1 MTSRPA
7 LVYATAAHRADV
19 DHYLRDNH
27 MYRWDDLTEYDA
39 QLDLPPVQRPFLRR
53 LLWLAEAACRQ
64 IDGGEAEAPS
74 DVVIDDLSS
83 LGSDRA
89 SQVAVIGAL
98 FDFDLRIHLA
108 YAELP
113 QRWYF
118 DQREALKDERV
129 DDLSRRLQ
137 ELDSMYDAVAAKR
150 PELTRGLA
158 WFLPS
163 SLTRSAADTTARLQ
177 TLVGDLGLSPTQA
190 AEQLSVEG
198 YPNRHG
204 RVRWYTKAARDAF
217 EAGR

>member
-27 MYRWDDLTEYDA
+27 MYRWDDLTESDA
-39 QLDLPPVQRPFLRR
+39 HLDLPPDRRP
-53 LLWLAEAACRQ
+53 
-64 IDGGEAEAPS
+64 
-74 DVVIDDLSS
+74 
-83 LGSDRA
+83 
-89 SQVAVIGAL
+89 
-98 FDFDLRIHLA
+98 DLRIHLA

-113 QRWYF
+113 QQWYF

-129 DDLSRRLQ
+129 DDLSRRMQ
-137 ELDSMYDAVAAKR
+137 ELDSMYDVVAAKR
-150 PELTRGLA
+150 PELTRDLA

-163 SLTRSAADTTARLQ
+163 SSTRSAADTTARLQ
-177 TLVGDLGLSPTQA
+177 TLMGDLGLSPTQA

-198 YPNRHG
+198 YPNLHG